1 MRITMRVPDEL
12 SVFTDGRVAI
22 TLPNH
27 SCTVRDA
34 FESLW
39 NLHPGLHDRIVDEQ
53 GNIRQHINVFV
64 GKECIRFTGGF
75 AMPLPEVADISIMP
89 ALGSYSTGSG
99 D

>member
-1 MRITMRVPDEL
+1 MRITLRVPGEL

-27 SCTVRDA
+27 SSTVRDA

-39 NLHPGLHDRIVDEQ
+39 SLHPGLHDRIVDEQ
-53 GNIRQHINVFV
+53 GEIRQHINVFV
-64 GKECIRFTGGF
+64 EKECIRFTGGL
-75 AMPLPEVADISIMP
+75 AMSLPEVADIFIMP
-89 ALGSYSTGSG
+89 ALGPSCTGSG

>member
-1 MRITMRVPDEL
+1 MRITLRVPGEL
-12 SVFTDGRVAI
+12 SVFTDGQVVI

-39 NLHPGLHDRIVDEQ
+39 SLHPGLHDRIVDEQ
-53 GNIRQHINVFV
+53 GEIRQHINVFV
-64 GKECIRFTGGF
+64 GKECIRFTGGL
-75 AMPLPEVADISIMP
+75 AMSLPEVANIFIMP
-89 ALGSYSTGSG
+89 ALGPSCTGSG

>member
-1 MRITMRVPDEL
+1 MPITLRVPGEL
-12 SVFTDGRVAI
+12 SAFTDGRVVI

-39 NLHPGLHDRIVDEQ
+39 SLHPGLHDRIVDEQ
-53 GNIRQHINVFV
+53 GEIRQHINVFV
-64 GKECIRFTGGF
+64 GEECIRFTDGL

-89 ALGSYSTGSG
+89 ALGPYCSRNG

>member
-1 MRITMRVPDEL
+1 MRITVRLPGKL
-12 SVFTDGRVAI
+12 SVYTDGRVVI

-39 NLHPGLHDRIVDEQ
+39 SLHPGLHDRIVDEQ
-53 GNIRQHINVFV
+53 GEIRQHINVFV
-64 GKECIRFTGGF
+64 GKECIRFTGGLATF
-75 AMPLPEVADISIMP
+75 LPEVADIFIMP
-89 ALGSYSTGSG
+89 ALGPYCTGSG

>member
-1 MRITMRVPDEL
+1 MPITLRVPDEL
-12 SVFTDGRVAI
+12 SAFMDGRVVI

-39 NLHPGLHDRIVDEQ
+39 SLHPGLHDRIVDEQ
-53 GNIRQHINVFV
+53 GEIRQHINVFV
-64 GKECIRFTGGF
+64 GKECIRFTDGL
-75 AMPLPEVADISIMP
+75 AMSLPEVADISIMP
-89 ALGSYSTGSG
+89 ALGPYCTRSG